1 MRDSDLAIGG
11 LVLLG
16 IVGALVYFLFP
27 KFITGVLRGPSYAA
41 IIKNQRN
48 EITAFNRE
56 TEIVVSYLHDSW
68 TMKTYRKLD
77 AVIGR
82 DGYGEWVQKLKTDR
96 NEIARDMMGYVDKEI
111 RRLEKLVQSLESKL
125 SRRDKNK
132 RSFFDL

>member
-41 IIKNQRN
+41 IIKNQQN

-56 TEIVVSYLHDSW
+56 TEIIVSHLQDSW
-68 TMKTYRKLD
+68 TMKAYRKFD
-77 AVIGR
+77 AVISRG
-82 DGYGEWVQKLKTDR
+82 GYEDWAQTVKTER
-96 NEIARDMMGYVDKEI
+96 NEIARDMMGYVDKESPPLE
-111 RRLEKLVQSLESKL
+111 RLAQSAIAGVKALAPRQDEAK
-125 SRRDKNK
+125 
-132 RSFFDL
+132 FP